1 MIEVNLADGTVL
13 RFPEGT
19 SDDVINN
26 TVRGL
31 MSENARPAVLPDVA
45 QSAGSGLARG
55 VAGLLDIPSD
65 IGGLVDRGLTAA
77 MNKGLQAM
85 GGEGNLVAPPAVPK
99 ARDAL
104 AAVAPSVA
112 EYEPQTTAGEYAQTV
127 GEFIPG
133 GLLGGGGV
141 GAAVKYGVIPGLAS
155 EAAGQATEDTAA
167 EPYARLAAAVAAPS
181 VASGAQNLMSRVLSP
196 FGGVNAAR
204 AELVKTLD
212 DAGVPLTA
220 GQRLGSETLQG
231 IEARTR
237 RGGEIKAAQ
246 PEAFTRAVLKTV
258 GVTADAATPEVLDDA
273 ARIIGHKFDDA
284 LGGVDIATTP
294 DLMRKMGDA
303 LEEYKSLAPAAQA
316 PPLFEN
322 INREL
327 FRAHAGGTVIPA
339 TTAKS
344 WRSRLSKLTRRSD
357 PETRSAAVM
366 AIDALDDA
374 FNAAVTKAG
383 RPEAAANFAEA
394 RGQFRNL
401 LAIETAASRVGAADG
416 ILSPQQLRN
425 IVVQQ
430 VGPRA
435 YSHGRGGELVKLAR
449 ASDQIRPLPT
459 VREGGMRGVS
469 GIDAIGGGGA
479 GALVGGSLGIP
490 GGAALGAMAGAA
502 APMVGREIMMAPA
515 VQRYLV
521 RSGGVPTVPLMSPQ
535 AARTVPGGLLSADL
549 ERYLSEVER

>member
-1 MIEVNLADGTVL
+1 MIEINLADGTVL
-13 RFPEGT
+13 KFPDGT
-19 SDDVINN
+19 SDDVINRA
-26 TVRGL
+26 VRSVMAEG
-31 MSENARPAVLPDVA
+31 AQPAVLPDVA

-55 VAGLLDIPSD
+55 VAGLLDMPSD
-65 IGGLVDRGLTAA
+65 MGGLFERGLTAV
-77 MNKGLQAM
+77 MNKGIQAM
-85 GGEGNLVAPPAVPK
+85 GGEGNLVAPPAMPK

-155 EAAGQATEDTAA
+155 EAAGQATEETAA

-181 VASGAQNLMSRVLSP
+181 VASGAQNLMARVLSP

-212 DAGVPLTA
+212 DAAVPLTA

-246 PEAFTRAVLKTV
+246 PKAFTRAVLRTV

-294 DLMRKMGDA
+294 DVMRKMSDA
-303 LEEYKSLAPAAQA
+303 LEEYKSLAPTTQA

-327 FRAHAGGTVIPA
+327 FRAHAGGAAIPA
-339 TTAKS
+339 TTAKV
-344 WRSRLSKLTRRSD
+344 WRSRLSKLTRSPD
-357 PETRSAAVM
+357 AATRDAAVM
-366 AIDALDDA
+366 AMDALDDA

-383 RPEAAANFAEA
+383 RPEAVANLAEA
-394 RGQFRNL
+394 RGQWRNL
-401 LAIETAASRVGAADG
+401 LAIEKAASRAGASDG
-416 ILSPQQLRN
+416 IISPQQLRN

-435 YSHGRGGELVKLAR
+435 YSHGRGGDLVDLAR
-449 ASDQIRPLPT
+449 ASDEIRPLPT

-469 GIDAIGGGGA
+469 GVDALGGGGV
-479 GALVGGSLGIP
+479 GAAIGSALGGP
-490 GGAALGAMAGAA
+490 GGAALGALTGAA
-502 APMVGREIMMAPA
+502 APMVGREMMMAPA

-549 ERYLSEVER
+549 DRYLSEVER